1 MPSYPVSGAGLGLR
15 RALLGPLSSVDPET
29 QQRIAQNI
37 NFMEVAPENWMGV
50 GGKWGRQFRS
60 FTERFDFLCHGLSLS
75 IGSPDPL
82 DIRFIKKV
90 RDFLREH
97 GIKAYSEH
105 LSYCSSEGHMYDL
118 MPIPFTEEA
127 VRYVADRIKTVQDII
142 EQPLIIENVS
152 AYAQPG
158 KQMEEID
165 FLTAVVNESD
175 CRILLDV
182 NNVYVN
188 STNHGFDA
196 YDYIRKIPSDRI
208 SYLHVAGHYEEDADL
223 LVDTHGAS
231 VKNDVWK
238 LLEFTYQQHGQQYGH
253 RHGPE
258 SGAIP
263 TLLERDF
270 NIPNVNELM
279 DEIDI
284 IHKLQLAQEKQ
295 GKRNG
300 Q

>member
-15 RALLGPLSSVDPET
+15 RALLGPLSSVGPE
-29 QQRIAQNI
+29 QIS
-37 NFMEVAPENWMGV
+37 FMEVAPENWIGV
-50 GGKWGRQFRS
+50 GGRLGKEFRRY
-60 FTERFDFLCHGLSLS
+60 TEQFDFLCHGLSLS

-82 DIRFIKKV
+82 DIKFIQQV
-90 RDFLREH
+90 RDFMREH

-127 VRYVADRIKTVQDII
+127 VRYVAQRIKTVQDII

-158 KQMEEID
+158 KEMDEID
-165 FLTAVVNESD
+165 FLKAVIEESD
-175 CRILLDV
+175 CRLLLDV
-182 NNVYVN
+182 NNVFVN

-196 YDYIRKIPSDRI
+196 KDYLRKIPTDRI
-208 SYLHVAGHYEEDADL
+208 SYLHIAGHYEEASDL

-231 VKNDVWK
+231 VKQNVWD
-238 LLEFTYQQHGQQYGH
+238 LLDFTYQQHGVV
-253 RHGPE
+253 
-258 SGAIP
+258 P

-270 NIPNVNELM
+270 NIPSVPELLS
-279 DEIDI
+279 EIDVI
-284 IHKLQLAQEKQ
+284 KRLQNNNSGRTGGRDVRTA
-295 GKRNG
+295 
-300 Q
+300 